1 MKRLFVTGVPVI
13 GEELI
18 GREEEL
24 KEIKHL
30 LQTGQSVILI
40 APRRFG
46 KTSLVLT
53 LLKQLKKEG
62 HYVADVDLF
71 DIIDRR
77 GLAERITESTLE
89 NKRIYGFITKLKEG
103 AKDLFKGIEVRE
115 TIENFEFVLSFGQPK
130 ADISTLLREA
140 FDLPEELAQRDNKDL
155 FFFYDE
161 FGDIKKFDGEEVL
174 KLARSKFQRHRR
186 VSYVFAGSYESV
198 MKEIFADGK
207 SAFYKFGRIVYLA
220 EIAREDFTKYIDSKF
235 QEEGISISGKIINQ
249 LLERTRCHPYYT
261 QLLCQHIYYLVKG
274 EKTVVVEND
283 LLTGFENAFISE
295 RTYLEKVWEEMS
307 GAPAQLTLLIKIAR
321 REGNLY
327 ALEHQNGINVSRCLT
342 SLIKRGIIRRSNDTY
357 QIIDPF
363 FEYYLAKK

>member
-235 QEEGISISGKIINQ
+235 QEEGISISG
-249 LLERTRCHPYYT
+249 
-261 QLLCQHIYYLVKG
+261 
-274 EKTVVVEND
+274 
-283 LLTGFENAFISE
+283 
-295 RTYLEKVWEEMS
+295 
-307 GAPAQLTLLIKIAR
+307 
-321 REGNLY
+321 
-327 ALEHQNGINVSRCLT
+327 
-342 SLIKRGIIRRSNDTY
+342 
-357 QIIDPF
+357 
-363 FEYYLAKK
+363 